1 MKCLLIKDIR
11 YVYCMDEADTFLEH
25 TDIYIEGNVI
35 KQIGK
40 DLRIPADGIRVIDGA
55 GKLALPGF
63 VNTHHHF
70 YQNITR
76 NIPVMQKGNLLGWLL
91 YSYGAWENMQEE
103 DVRAAARLAVAELL
117 MTGCTTSMDF
127 MYFFPHGRH
136 RLMDAE
142 FEEVQKLGLRFH
154 GFRGCMPVMEGDLP
168 VKLKE
173 QLGIDA
179 SGLIEKIGRAH
190 V

>member
-1 MKCLLIKDIR
+1 MKRLLIKDIR

-91 YSYGAWENMQEE
+91 YSYGAWGKYAGGGCESGSQAGGGGTA
-103 DVRAAARLAVAELL
+103 DDRL
-117 MTGCTTSMDF
+117 
-127 MYFFPHGRH
+127 YYI
-136 RLMDAE
+136 
-142 FEEVQKLGLRFH
+142 H
-154 GFRGCMPVMEGDLP
+154 GFHVFLPSWKAQTDGCR
-168 VKLKE
+168 
-173 QLGIDA
+173 I
-179 SGLIEKIGRAH
+179 
-190 V
+190 